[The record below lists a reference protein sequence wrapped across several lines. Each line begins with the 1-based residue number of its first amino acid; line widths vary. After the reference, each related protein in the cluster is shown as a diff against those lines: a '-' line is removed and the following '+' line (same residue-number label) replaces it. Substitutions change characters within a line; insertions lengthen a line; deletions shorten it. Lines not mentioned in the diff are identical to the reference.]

1 MKHKKIVTFILAGS
15 MLSLLT
21 GCKEVNEVLDT
32 VGDQVGNILHSDDSE
47 VLYVKEYSPAG
58 VPPQIT
64 YEKVFEKYF
73 HNTTWNYFKGKNDE
87 KVVEFTGY
95 YRRDK
100 KDLKFRMQF
109 LLDED
114 GEVVQEGKMTVND
127 IELADVEREY
137 IVKKLFIN
145 YADGHGIL
153 MEQQEEYDSTEQE
166 EDFSDILQEYEAQQK
181 NTTIAGVQ
189 NRTTEQNNWSS
200 NQVQS
205 NIVNNSDAYV
215 EEDREEDEQEDYD
228 TDDSDTDTD
237 EDYDTDDSDTDT
249 DEDYDVEDY
258 DTDDDEEE
266 YILPYSDSCYLSE
279 EDIEGLSAKELRLAR
294 NEIYARHG
302 RKFKDKTLQKYF
314 DGKSWYEGEYE
325 PDEFQETWLSL
336 LERKNAAFLL
346 AKEKGKK

>member
-32 VGDQVGNILHSDDSE
+32 VDDQVGNILHSDDSE
-47 VLYVKEYSPAG
+47 VLFIKDASHVGNAK
-58 VPPQIT
+58 IT
-64 YEKVFEKYF
+64 YEDVLENYF
-73 HNTTWNYFKGKNDE
+73 HNTTWNFFEGEKGE

-95 YRRDK
+95 FRRDGT
-100 KDLKFRMQF
+100 DLKFRMQF
-109 LLDED
+109 LLDKD
-114 GEVVQEGKMTVND
+114 GKTFREGAMTVND
-127 IELADVEREY
+127 LQLSELQAAC
-137 IVKKLFIN
+137 IMTTLFYN
-145 YADGHGIL
+145 YADSHNISI
-153 MEQQEEYDSTEQE
+153 EQPDGYDSTEQE

-215 EEDREEDEQEDYD
+215 EEDSEEDEQEDYD
-228 TDDSDTDTD
+228 TDDGDMDTD
-237 EDYDTDDSDTDT
+237 E
-249 DEDYDVEDY
+249 EY

-266 YILPYSDSCYLSE
+266 YILPYSGSCYLSE
-279 EDIEGLSAKELRLAR
+279 EDIEGLSDKELRLAR

-314 DGKSWYEGEYE
+314 DEKSWYEGEYE

>member
-32 VGDQVGNILHSDDSE
+32 VDDQVGSILHSDDSE
-47 VLYVKEYSPAG
+47 VLFIKDASHVGNAK
-58 VPPQIT
+58 IT
-64 YEKVFEKYF
+64 YEDVLENYF
-73 HNTTWNYFKGKNDE
+73 HNTTWNHFEGEKGE
-87 KVVEFTGY
+87 KIVEFTGY
-95 YRRDK
+95 FRRDG

-109 LLDED
+109 LLDKD
-114 GEVVQEGKMTVND
+114 GKTFREGAMTVND
-127 IELADVEREY
+127 LQLSELEATC
-137 IVKKLFIN
+137 IMTTLFYN
-145 YADGHGIL
+145 YADSHDISI
-153 MEQQEEYDSTEQE
+153 EQPDGYDSTEQE
-166 EDFSDILQEYEAQQK
+166 EDFSEILQEYEAQQK
-181 NTTIAGVQ
+181 NTTVAGVQ
-189 NRTTEQNNWSS
+189 NRTTGQNNWSS

-205 NIVNNSDAYV
+205 NTVNNSDAYV

-237 EDYDTDDSDTDT
+237 EDYDTNDGDTDT

-279 EDIEGLSAKELRLAR
+279 EDIEGLSDKELRLAR

-314 DGKSWYEGEYE
+314 DEKSWYEGEYE